1 MVKSKKGQMIS
12 VNDQLSKMLTFKEN
26 ELFSLPDNW
35 CWVSL
40 STLAHIISK
49 GTTPTGGKQAYL
61 DEGIDFLRVENIN
74 DDGTLSHEKIAYI
87 SQDMHLGFLKRSVL
101 ETDDIL
107 ISIAG
112 TLGKTGIVREI
123 DLPMNTNQ
131 AIAFVRLHKEFISPK
146 YIKYCIDNPIIQK
159 KLLSQTKV
167 TAIPNLTLEI
177 ISNCPIPLAPLS
189 EQNRIVECLEKLFG
203 KLDEAQ
209 QKIETVSGTNDN
221 SKSVIG
227 KIELMRNAILIHA
240 FSGKLGTNDP
250 RDESAV
256 ELLRR
261 ILESK

>member
-1 MVKSKKGQMIS
+1 MLKAKKEHTLS
-12 VNDQLSKMLTFKEN
+12 NEDRLSKMLISEEN
-26 ELFSLPDNW
+26 ELFSLPNNW

-40 STLAHIISK
+40 STLTHIISK

-61 DEGIDFLRVENIN
+61 NEGIAFLRVENIN
-74 DDGTLSHEKIAYI
+74 DDGTISHEKIAYI
-87 SQDMHLGFLKRSVL
+87 SQDMHLEFLKRSVL
-101 ETDDIL
+101 EKDDIL

-131 AIAFVRLHKEFISPK
+131 AIAFVRLRKEFINPK

-177 ISNCPIPLAPLS
+177 ISNCPIPLAPLP
-189 EQNRIVECLEKLFG
+189 EQNRIVECLEMLLR

-209 QKIETVSGTNDN
+209 QKIEDVSGTNDN

-227 KIELMRNAILIHA
+227 KIELMRNAILTYA
-240 FSGKLGTNDP
+240 FSGKLGTNNPEDG
-250 RDESAV
+250 SAV
-256 ELLRR
+256 ELLKK
-261 ILESK
+261 IIGEK